1 MKRGILAISAALL
14 LAAIMI
20 LPATGYTIKS
30 ENSPYPFS
38 IGAEARPQFSIAA
51 GEPAHELAAGA
62 YTAERK
68 PAYSIGTGK
77 PYQYSL
83 KVTPYRYSF
92 NLANRV
98 AAPPVPPVESIVPPV
113 STVTA
118 EQAAAEQAAADQA
131 AADQAAADQAA
142 ADQAAADQAAA
153 DQAAADQAAAD
164 QAAAD
169 QAAADQ
175 AAAAQAAAEAYTIS
189 GMVVDAETG
198 TGIAAL
204 TVNLEQPAGTIINSA
219 ETAEDG
225 SYSFADLM
233 AGQYIVSVEITEGWE
248 TIEPAVVDLAENAVQ
263 DFTATKIPVA
273 MPPVDVPA
281 DMPPA
286 IA

>member
-98 AAPPVPPVESIVPPV
+98 AAPPVPPVESTIPPV
-113 STVTA
+113 STVTD
-118 EQAAAEQAAADQA
+118 QAAAQAAADE
-131 AADQAAADQAA
+131 
-142 ADQAAADQAAA
+142 
-153 DQAAADQAAAD
+153 
-164 QAAAD
+164 
-169 QAAADQ
+169 
-175 AAAAQAAAEAYTIS
+175 AAAAQAAADEA
-189 GMVVDAETG
+189 
-198 TGIAAL
+198 AAA
-204 TVNLEQPAGTIINSA
+204 QAA
-219 ETAEDG
+219 
-225 SYSFADLM
+225 AD
-233 AGQYIVSVEITEGWE
+233 E
-248 TIEPAVVDLAENAVQ
+248 
-263 DFTATKIPVA
+263 
-273 MPPVDVPA
+273 
-281 DMPPA
+281 
-286 IA
+286 

>member
-142 ADQAAADQAAA
+142 A
-153 DQAAADQAAAD
+153 
-164 QAAAD
+164 
-169 QAAADQ
+169 
-175 AAAAQAAAEAYTIS
+175 AQAAAEAYTIS